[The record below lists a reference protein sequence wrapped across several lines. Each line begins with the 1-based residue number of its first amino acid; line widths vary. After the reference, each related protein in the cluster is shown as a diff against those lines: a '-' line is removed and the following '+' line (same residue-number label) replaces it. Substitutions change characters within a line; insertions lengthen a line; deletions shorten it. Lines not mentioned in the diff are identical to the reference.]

1 MGSLLALAILCFVA
15 MLGITR
21 CKYGPDKVT
30 GLDRNKKSSPAD
42 RCIHDCKEAFEDS
55 LKAENKLHKKNLNV
69 CRGGNGDGGDD
80 DDDAIAGDPAGTL
93 HDDDGDG
100 HDNNPCVIAENAR
113 HKDALKR
120 IANGLQDCISGCH
133 HQGAGS
139 GH

>member
-30 GLDRNKKSSPAD
+30 GLDRNKRSSPTD
-42 RCIHDCKEAFEDS
+42 RCIHDCAEAFEDS
-55 LKAENKLHKKNLNV
+55 VKAENKLHKKNLDE
-69 CRGGNGDGGDD
+69 CRGGHGDGDD
-80 DDDAIAGDPAGTL
+80 DDDATAGDPAGTL
-93 HDDDGDG
+93 HDDDHHND
-100 HDNNPCVIAENAR
+100 NPCVIAENAR

-120 IANGLQDCISGCH
+120 IANGLKDCVSGCH